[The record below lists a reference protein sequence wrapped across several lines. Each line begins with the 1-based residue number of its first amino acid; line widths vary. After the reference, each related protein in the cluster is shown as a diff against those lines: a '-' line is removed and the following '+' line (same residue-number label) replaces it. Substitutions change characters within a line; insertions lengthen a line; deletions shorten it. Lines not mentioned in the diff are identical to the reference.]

1 MDKIKESVLR
11 HRDAVIALRRHLRD
25 GEPYDIELRLQR
37 PDGGLRW
44 VQAGAQHGDAAGD
57 GGLCGEQP
65 LGRHAEVAQ
74 LGQQH
79 KGFQKP

>member
-1 MDKIKESVLR
+1 MHQGLGAVGRE
-11 HRDAVIALRRHLRD
+11 RDLAHAAVEQAHA
-25 GEPYDIELRLQR
+25 ELLLQR
-37 PDGGLRW
+37 
-44 VQAGAQHGDAAGD
+44 GDAAGD
-57 GGLCGEQP
+57 GSLCGEQP